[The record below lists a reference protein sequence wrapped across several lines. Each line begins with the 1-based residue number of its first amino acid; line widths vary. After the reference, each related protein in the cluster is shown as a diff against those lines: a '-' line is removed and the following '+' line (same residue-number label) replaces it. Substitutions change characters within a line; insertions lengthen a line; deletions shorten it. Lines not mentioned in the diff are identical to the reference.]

1 MLADRFDSPRL
12 QQFYIADFVSLKFPS
27 VKLPEAREAF
37 CIEIDKA
44 ARRELEARRDEF
56 EVIDAED
63 IPMEVDGDG
72 DNDASRNNERFAR
85 FVTPADVAVAFSKLK
100 NRLQFLA
107 SVLEYAPS
115 LNAEQVF
122 GDVRDINSE
131 FHADVTAFQLLVKHC
146 EPKADE
152 LVDQG

>member
-44 ARRELEARRDEF
+44 ARRELDARREEF
-56 EVIDAED
+56 EVVDAED
-63 IPMEVDGDG
+63 IPMVEDNG
-72 DNDASRNNERFAR
+72 DNDASHTERFAR
-85 FVTPADVAVAFSKLK
+85 FATPADVAVAFSKLK